1 METKEQPKIPEGLY
15 EKIRVSISN
24 LVRECRVKETGE
36 THFIAIKGKP
46 LKKDG
51 KEYPRF
57 QALGG
62 AVKLTPKGKEY
73 FIEKFNAQFGIQ
85 GRPEEENND
94 ARFILELP
102 KEMQEFSAY
111 TEEQKN
117 EAAERRNQYMEK
129 VLSFFFGKDNPLFE
143 EDVRRETLEDLSNV
157 ILEGENNKISTKY
170 ESTVS
175 PIQWK
180 IKTSERETGIP
191 SFRLFRLFTLE
202 VPQDIFNK
210 MQKSDT
216 IRILSEEDIMATHK
230 ATEVGDPVA
239 ITSDGIAIV
248 ENIFPDVRDK
258 N

>member
-15 EKIRVSISN
+15 EKVRVSVSN

-36 THFIAIKGKP
+36 THFIAMQGKP

-51 KEYPRF
+51 KEYPKF
-57 QALGG
+57 QAIGG
-62 AVKLTPKGKEY
+62 GVKLTPEGKKQLM
-73 FIEKFNAQFGIQ
+73 EKFNAQFGLQ
-85 GRPEEENND
+85 GRPAEENDD
-94 ARFILELP
+94 ARFILDLP
-102 KEMQEFSAY
+102 KEMQEFPEY

-117 EAAERRNQYMEK
+117 EAAEKRNQYMEQ
-129 VLSFFFGKDNPLFE
+129 VLSFFFEKDNPLFE
-143 EDVRRETLEDLSNV
+143 EDVMRETLEDLGSV
-157 ILEGENNKISTKY
+157 MSEEENNKISTKY

-180 IKTSERETGIP
+180 TKTSERETGIP

-202 VPQDIFNK
+202 VPQDIFDR

-216 IRILSEEDIMATHK
+216 IRILSKEDIKAIHE
-230 ATEVGDPVA
+230 ATEAGNPMA
-239 ITSDGIAIV
+239 ITPDGVAIV
-248 ENIFPDVRDK
+248 ENIFPNARGL